1 MEKNEIKILKILEA
15 FEENPAQ
22 TQRDLSKKLKIS
34 LGLVNSFMKRLSNK
48 GYFKVSS
55 IPRERIQYILTP
67 KGISEKTRLTYQYI
81 LYSVQ
86 YYKSMRDK
94 LKNVLG
100 VLSDQEIKRVLFYGV
115 SELAEIAYITL
126 YETDIKLIGVIDDD
140 MRGGKFM
147 GFCIEGSGRLK
158 HISVD
163 EVVIITKID
172 CSLKDLEQLTHGD
185 IIHERIIDLRK

>member
-1 MEKNEIKILKILEA
+1 MEKNEIKILRILEA

-34 LGLVNSFMKRLSNK
+34 LGLVNSFIKHLSKK

-81 LYSVQ
+81 LYSVE
-86 YYKSMRDK
+86 YYKIMRDK

-126 YETDIKLIGVIDDD
+126 YETDIKLIGIIDDD
-140 MRGGKFM
+140 MRGGKFF
-147 GFCIEGSGRLK
+147 GIRIEGSDRLK

-163 EVVIITKID
+163 EVVIITKIG
-172 CSLKDLEQLTHGD
+172 CSLRDLEQLTHGN
-185 IIHERIIDLRK
+185 IMHEKIIDLRK